1 MARTARWMA
10 RVVAGF
16 VMAGVV
22 LVVPITVASGGP
34 AARAAVVTGAG
45 TLTTDASAT
54 ADGGSVYLGRRWS

>member
-16 VMAGVV
+16 LMAGVV
-22 LVVPITVASGGP
+22 LVVPITVASAGP
-34 AARAAVVTGAG
+34 AARAAAATG